1 MTAALPKK
9 IEDLLELGRANG
21 WTVETEPYDE
31 TIEGLA
37 EAVGLGFARNLDDG
51 RALSFVTAY
60 GKRSEGRGSWILLE
74 DEKGFSVFAE
84 VDDPAVPDLLGP
96 DLSRR
101 WKAVGDLRYWLE
113 HPNELV
119 ELWRDSKAL
128 PVRRSLRD
136 RITSDRSTR

>member
-1 MTAALPKK
+1 MTLPKK

-37 EAVGLGFARNLDDG
+37 EAVGLGFARTIDDG
-51 RALSFVTAY
+51 RTLSFVTAY
-60 GKRSEGRGSWILLE
+60 GKRAEGRGSWILLE

-101 WKAVGDLRYWLE
+101 WKAVSDLRYWLE
-113 HPNELV
+113 NSDELL
-119 ELWRDSKAL
+119 ELWRTSSAL
-128 PVRRSLRD
+128 RPRRSLRD
-136 RITSDRSTR
+136 RLTSDRSSR